1 MHLPGVVDVVNEVLD
16 NNCCVGGLNG
26 FVVVGNNNARD
37 GLDTTIP
44 SLPCMTVLVSYSLLR
59 LSARGTYLLAVDA
72 AVISPDGEELV
83 TSDGET
89 VGLDMGGV
97 AEGRSK
103 TGDLLRRD
111 LK

>member
-1 MHLPGVVDVVNEVLD
+1 
-16 NNCCVGGLNG
+16 
-26 FVVVGNNNARD
+26 
-37 GLDTTIP
+37 
-44 SLPCMTVLVSYSLLR
+44 MTVLVSYSLLR

-72 AVISPDGEELV
+72 TVISPDGEELV

-103 TGDLLRRD
+103 TGDLLRRN
-111 LK
+111 LKYSLIHNPDRPLVGKVGGLCSHTVKPGD